1 MTRVRGRAGTAR
13 TGPPVVDRVRD
24 AVVVEHHLAVEFG
37 GAREGVLS
45 CTPADL
51 EELVAGHLIGRGLLP
66 PDRTPAEVGFEVDFD
81 PGRRTAR
88 ARAPGAAPDA
98 GVAERARGAAGAEP
112 DAAPGCAAGWESG
125 AGSGAAVD
133 GESAPG
139 AAAPA
144 AAARDLR
151 LDPADLLHLAA
162 FLQDAPLFR
171 LTGGTHSA
179 AVAPASA
186 LRGGPGKDD
195 VVLREDISRHSAL
208 DKVIGHLWLAGR
220 LRPGG
225 PFVLATSGRVPL
237 EVLERAVRAGFPVVV
252 ARGAPTLV
260 AVETAERFGLTLVG
274 FARDGRM
281 NIYSGPERVRV

>member
-1 MTRVRGRAGTAR
+1 VRGGTAR
-13 TGPPVVDRVRD
+13 TGPPAVDCVRD

-37 GAREGVLS
+37 GARVGVLS

-51 EELVAGHLIGRGLLP
+51 EDLVAGYLVGRGLLP
-66 PDRTPAEVGFEVDFD
+66 PDRTPGEVGFELGFD
-81 PGRRTAR
+81 SDRRSAR
-88 ARAPGAAPDA
+88 VAAPGAA
-98 GVAERARGAAGAEP
+98 VRAREA
-112 DAAPGCAAGWESG
+112 
-125 AGSGAAVD
+125 
-133 GESAPG
+133 

-144 AAARDLR
+144 AADRDLR
-151 LDPADLLHLAA
+151 LEPADLLRLAA

-186 LRGGPGKDD
+186 LRGDVGEADDDRREAGPAADGRALP

-208 DKVIGHLWLAGR
+208 DKVVGHLWLTGR
-220 LRPGG
+220 LRSGG

-281 NIYSGPERVRV
+281 NIYSGPERVMV